1 MKSLLFPLLLI
12 FILVAGCKSPKADTD
27 STKKEISNLISKNL
41 NAMQSHDI
49 ETVAA
54 LMDDNGL
61 YCGTDPGE
69 FWTKKQVCS
78 EYKKM
83 FADTTI
89 HFADISSHKQEIRV
103 SKDGKS
109 AIVIDQWS
117 MNGVGIKVPIRM
129 VYHFVKE
136 KDKWI
141 TDFSSVGLIP
151 YNKDIPKL
159 NKAVE

>member
-1 MKSLLFPLLLI
+1 MKTLLFPLLLI
-12 FILVAGCKSPKADTD
+12 FILVSGCTQPKADAE
-27 STKKEISNLISKNL
+27 SSKKEISNLISKNL
-41 NAMQSHDI
+41 NALQSHDI
-49 ETVAA
+49 KTVAA

-69 FWTKKQVCS
+69 FWTKKQVCN
-78 EYKKM
+78 EYAKM

-117 MNGVGIKVPIRM
+117 MNGIGIKIPIRM
-129 VYHFVKE
+129 IYHFVKE
-136 KDKWI
+136 NNKW
-141 TDFSSVGLIP
+141 TADFSSVSLIP